1 MTDAKRQMRERCE
14 KITRPFDPSETYS
27 TDQAY
32 IGLGSNQGDSAHIL
46 KSAVQALADLPQT
59 RLWGCSSLYSSAPVD
74 ASGPDFLNA
83 VVGLKTA
90 LTPLALLAA
99 LQAIEAQF
107 GRQRPYVNAPRTLD
121 LDLLCY
127 GQTVMHAEVLL
138 NQRSSRS
145 QDDLTPSG
153 GLTQSDRMG
162 GSTFLSRS
170 PGRSQDDLTPSGGL
184 TQSDRM
190 GGATFLSRSPGR
202 SQDDLTPSGGL
213 TQSDRMGG
221 ATLILPHPRMHER
234 AFVLVPLL
242 ELAPTLVIP
251 GLGFA
256 QDFLPAVSGQA
267 IQKINAVD
275 LKPAV

>member
-14 KITRPFDPSETYS
+14 KITRPLGQAETYS

-32 IGLGSNQGDSAHIL
+32 IGLGSNQGDSVHIL
-46 KSAVQALADLPQT
+46 KAAVQALADLPQT
-59 RLWGCSSLYSSAPVD
+59 RLWGCSQLYSSAPVD

-121 LDLLCY
+121 LDLLCH
-127 GQTVMHAEVLL
+127 GQTVMHVE
-138 NQRSSRS
+138 R
-145 QDDLTPSG
+145 LT
-153 GLTQSDRMG
+153 
-162 GSTFLSRS
+162 
-170 PGRSQDDLTPSGGL
+170 
-184 TQSDRM
+184 
-190 GGATFLSRSPGR
+190 
-202 SQDDLTPSGGL
+202 
-213 TQSDRMGG
+213 
-221 ATLILPHPRMHER
+221 LPHPRMHER
-234 AFVLVPLL
+234 AFVLMPLL